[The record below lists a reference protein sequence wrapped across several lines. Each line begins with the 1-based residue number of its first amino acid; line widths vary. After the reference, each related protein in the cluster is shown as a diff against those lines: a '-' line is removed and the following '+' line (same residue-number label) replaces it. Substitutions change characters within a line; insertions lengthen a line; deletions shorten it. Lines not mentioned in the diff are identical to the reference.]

1 MITVVLS
8 GVSSPHKLVESVRVA
23 YGFRGVSVDLFIVT
37 RPTGLAS
44 QAGVPEAYR
53 VALKYGKPLVVL
65 SSLKEVFEYFKF
77 DEVYSVLPG
86 QSGLRRLDEISVRNS
101 KYALIFTGEEH
112 GRSEAPVEVLTIPE
126 LPADSP
132 PQVTI
137 ALALYTIYSKL
148 RSLSS

>member
-65 SSLKEVFEYFKF
+65 SSLKEVFEYF
-77 DEVYSVLPG
+77 
-86 QSGLRRLDEISVRNS
+86 
-101 KYALIFTGEEH
+101 
-112 GRSEAPVEVLTIPE
+112 
-126 LPADSP
+126 
-132 PQVTI
+132 
-137 ALALYTIYSKL
+137 
-148 RSLSS
+148 